1 MFKQRQTATD
11 GNEMSNIRWIY
22 QFNFERWRKTEEL
35 AELWRL
41 ESVSLVIKKVTDQPE
56 KMAIKTLCVC
66 TNTLTQ

>member
-41 ESVSLVIKKVTDQPE
+41 ESVSLVIKKVTD
-56 KMAIKTLCVC
+56 
-66 TNTLTQ
+66 